1 MRETAITFEY
11 AVPDVE
17 EFTRRICAV
26 QESIPTLR
34 RWRRDVSSAMLMSA
48 RLRRR
53 AAYDWAVRDLNL
65 CRHGCAAHGRRLYAK
80 LEECLKAQGILNVNA
95 CIGYPEKEDEY
106 LTRDSVRFHE
116 KLGYKM
122 VGRFHACGYKFDRWY
137 DMVWME
143 RWIGAHVSPQRPF
156 ARFPPCAAPCG
167 YKLRFPVSTFIIAVS
182 TGQFRPAFWIT
193 VRQPAV
199 HGKNR

>member
-1 MRETAITFEY
+1 MAEG
-11 AVPDVE
+11 
-17 EFTRRICAV
+17 RIFGY
-26 QESIPTLR
+26 SY
-34 RWRRDVSSAMLMSA
+34 VSPFKE
-48 RLRRR
+48 R
-53 AAYDWAVRDLNL
+53 AAYDWAVETSIYVAMD
-65 CRHGCAAHGRRLYAK
+65 ARRMGVGAKLYAK

-143 RWIGAHVSPQRPF
+143 RWIGAHVSPQPPIRPF
-156 ARFPPCAAPCG
+156 
-167 YKLRFPVSTFIIAVS
+167 SAVR
-182 TGQFRPAFWIT
+182 GT
-193 VRQPAV
+193 VRL
-199 HGKNR
+199 

>member
-1 MRETAITFEY
+1 MEPEIMIRAARPQDAAALLSIYAPYVRETAITFEY

-26 QESIPTLR
+26 QEKYPYLAALAEGRIVGYAY
-34 RWRRDVSSAMLMSA
+34 VSPFKE
-48 RLRRR
+48 R
-53 AAYDWAVRDLNL
+53 AAYDWAVETSIYVAMD
-65 CRHGCAAHGRRLYAK
+65 ARRMGVGAKLYAK

-95 CIGYPEKEDEY
+95 CIGYPEKEDKY

-143 RWIGAHVSPQRPF
+143 RWIGAHVSPQPPIRPF
-156 ARFPPCAAPCG
+156 
-167 YKLRFPVSTFIIAVS
+167 SAVR
-182 TGQFRPAFWIT
+182 GT
-193 VRQPAV
+193 VRL
-199 HGKNR
+199 